1 MRWSKSPPLHI
12 SANRLR
18 FDIHEG
24 PEGAQT
30 VVLSSGLGGSAG
42 YWSANLPALTARH
55 RVVTYDHRGCGRTGG
70 SVPEGTTIAD
80 MADDLQE
87 VLEAS
92 ATPRAH
98 IVGHALGGLI
108 GLEMALRT
116 PERVA
121 SLTLINAWS
130 RVDGQSLRCF
140 ETRLALLDHA
150 GVPAFVRA
158 QPLFLYPG
166 EWMAARPEHMAAEEA
181 HGIAHFQGVENVKR
195 RIAALAAFD
204 RDDRLGEVAVPVLAL
219 ATRDDLLVP
228 WSRSARLAEGIAGAR
243 FVLEPEGAHA
253 VNVTRPERFDTILAD
268 FLSNV

>member
-1 MRWSKSPPLHI
+1 MSASRLH
-12 SANRLR
+12 

-24 PEGAQT
+24 PEGAET

-70 SVPEGTTIAD
+70 SVPDGTTITD
-80 MADDLQE
+80 MADDLEE
-87 VLEAS
+87 VLDAS
-92 ATPRAH
+92 ATSRAH
-98 IVGHALGGLI
+98 VVGHALGGLI
-108 GLEMALRT
+108 GRDLALGG

-140 ETRLALLDHA
+140 EARLSLLDHA
-150 GVPAFVRA
+150 GVPAFVKA

-181 HGIAHFQGVENVKR
+181 HGVAHFQGAENVKR
-195 RIAALAAFD
+195 RIAALASFD
-204 RDDRLGEVAVPVLAL
+204 RDDRLGEVAVPVLVL

-228 WSRSARLAEGIAGAR
+228 WSRSRRLAEGIAGAR

-268 FLSNV
+268 FLRSV